1 MNYYNYRHYIDNVM
15 QALNGNINKNLK
27 CYEHSY
33 VYQDDNICAKNNN
46 GSIRFNLQY
55 IGYRHKELDILTNF
69 AFLIRIVA
77 HELSHCDQDVNYR
90 RYQNDFAY
98 RSWIEKS
105 NDLNAVCYIM
115 DNLNMVK
122 RLIGDFNHSI
132 FLDSYYYAKKHGINY
147 VSASKS
153 KLVSN
158 IMEDYMIDTSKTRYK
173 DMDTILMNINDTRY
187 MIKHNGEVIDPNVLY
202 PAINYITKFN
212 EFRVF
217 NSLQNNNTLII
228 KVVTSDKHKKIEDV
242 IYRIDKKY
250 II

>member
-1 MNYYNYRHYIDNVM
+1 
-15 QALNGNINKNLK
+15 
-27 CYEHSY
+27 
-33 VYQDDNICAKNNN
+33 
-46 GSIRFNLQY
+46 
-55 IGYRHKELDILTNF
+55 
-69 AFLIRIVA
+69 
-77 HELSHCDQDVNYR
+77 
-90 RYQNDFAY
+90 
-98 RSWIEKS
+98 
-105 NDLNAVCYIM
+105 M

-122 RLIGDFNHSI
+122 RLIGDFNHFI

-187 MIKHNGEVIDPNVLY
+187 MIKYNGEVIDPNVLY
-202 PAINYITKFN
+202 PAINYITKFS

-228 KVVTSDKHKKIEDV
+228 KVVTSDKHKKIEDAIFV
-242 IYRIDKKY
+242 NF
-250 II
+250 